1 MTWFE
6 VAWGLFTIGASA
18 AGSWLVAKR
27 TLGAERASGAH
38 VAAVERLLPALAA
51 LRSLLHR
58 SVIQRPDPADV
69 AALIDEFEAQ
79 CLQHDVALP
88 KGLRGA
94 RREVRAALG
103 NYFGGVCLAAV
114 DARMSD
120 YPLAEPD
127 PYWLD
132 ISLSYLEYV
141 MAQLQLS
148 VVAPRQSAMLPF
160 YRWRSDEDQDHRQ
173 EASRRSVPGRLE
185 AVPSAG
191 LTAPLAPLTPEPDG
205 TRQASVALGDLQ
217 R

>member
-6 VAWGLFTIGASA
+6 VAWGFFTIGASA
-18 AGSWLVAKR
+18 AASWLVAKR
-27 TLGAERASGAH
+27 TLAAERASGAH

-58 SVIQRPDPADV
+58 SVTQRPEPSDV
-69 AALIDEFEAQ
+69 AAAIDEFEAQ
-79 CLQHDVALP
+79 CLQHGVALP
-88 KGLRGA
+88 KGLRGV

-120 YPLAEPD
+120 FPLAEPD

-132 ISLSYLEYV
+132 ISLSYVEYV

-148 VVAPRQSAMLPF
+148 VVVPRQSEMLPF
-160 YRWRSDEDQDHRQ
+160 HQWRRDEDHDHRR
-173 EASRRSVPGRLE
+173 EASRRLVSEQLE
-185 AVPSAG
+185 ALPSAG
-191 LTAPLAPLTPEPDG
+191 MTEPPASLTLEPDG
-205 TRQASVALGDLQ
+205 SRQASAALGDLQ
-217 R
+217 H